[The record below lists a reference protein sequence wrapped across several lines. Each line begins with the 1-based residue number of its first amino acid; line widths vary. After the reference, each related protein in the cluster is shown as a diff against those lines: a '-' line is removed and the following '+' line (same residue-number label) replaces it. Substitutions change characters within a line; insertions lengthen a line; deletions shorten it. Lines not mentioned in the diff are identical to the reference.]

1 MLIKISH
8 EVPRCLLYD
17 SENFND
23 YDYALVH
30 LLEED
35 ETYREYFLEAR
46 NKGRYIILDNSLHEL
61 GHAYNDAGL
70 LKWVEELRPNEFII
84 PDVWEDRN
92 ASVVN
97 ARKWA

>member
-1 MLIKISH
+1 MIKVSH

-35 ETYREYFLEAR
+35 ETYREYFLEAPR
-46 NKGRYIILDNSLHEL
+46 
-61 GHAYNDAGL
+61 
-70 LKWVEELRPNEFII
+70 
-84 PDVWEDRN
+84 
-92 ASVVN
+92 
-97 ARKWA
+97 